1 MTGSGDLN
9 HDDTPLA
16 PHGTPASPSAK
27 SAMLGGM
34 PDERD
39 WLQVVTEEECDECG
53 LASAVVPRHAL
64 YSAIIQEGER
74 WLALISGHDHS
85 DLRRRPEPQTWSAL
99 EYAAHVRDVLFLFA
113 HRIEL
118 TLTDNEPDLPWW
130 DHETAAV
137 EERYNEQDPGEVVE
151 ALRAG
156 ADRLARTLP
165 SPAASGWER
174 RATRRGRERFTVEE
188 LARFALHE
196 AHHHRIDSQR
206 AL

>member
-1 MTGSGDLN
+1 MIE
-9 HDDTPLA
+9 
-16 PHGTPASPSAK
+16 
-27 SAMLGGM
+27 GM

-39 WLQVVTEEECDECG
+39 WLQVVAEEECDECG
-53 LASAVVPRHAL
+53 MACAAVPRDAL
-64 YSAIIQEGER
+64 RSAIIQEGER
-74 WLALISGHDHS
+74 WLARLSGFDHP
-85 DLRRRPEPQTWSAL
+85 DLRRRPQPQTWSAL
-99 EYAAHVRDVLFLFA
+99 EYAAHVRDVLALFA

-137 EERYNEQDPGEVVE
+137 EERYNDQDPCDVAE

-156 ADRLARTLP
+156 ANRLARTLP
-165 SPAASGWER
+165 PPGAISWER
-174 RATRRGRERFTVEE
+174 RATRRGREHFTVEG